1 MPAQVVASLA
11 IDLSHL
17 LSDTSLADI
26 KIEVGSGTDKK
37 VFYAHAAVLYTR
49 CPYFR
54 TKALEHGSKYANA
67 GSRMGETFIRIDDI
81 RPNIFEHIL
90 NYIYTDSTPSTDLS
104 PDDLLTLL
112 AACTRFSLILLIAS
126 IQTILVDH
134 HSSYLLS
141 HFSQIDVL
149 STTNKNFSILRRY
162 CQNTVKR
169 HPTTIMKSEGFVYL
183 SEDMLIKILKS
194 DKLTMDETEIWEYV
208 LRWATAQ
215 EPVLL
220 MVSSWSA
227 KEYELL
233 KDTLKNIIPH
243 LRFFQMPSNQFLI
256 RSQLFQYV
264 LPYDLFIDVYN
275 YHTQNSYTPL
285 SPILPQR
292 QQSKKRNVT
301 WHHSIDGEYDDSTNK
316 EVTPPLPSSPPTAT
330 SPLESPSKKNHLD
343 SLLMT
348 PTHANYLASCIFQ
361 HTQTNNSTTNKP
373 TPNTLYRFRLLYRA
387 SIHSFSVSAFHRL
400 CDRRGPTVTIARIRD
415 SSDIVGGY
423 TDVSWQSSKKGSFK
437 ESNDSFI
444 FSFDKGDAKKAQVR
458 WVKKSERQ
466 RAVWVGRNR
475 GVVFGDGYDLAMG
488 IDENDEEWVEVGD
501 GDIVANASEEERE
514 MEIGDGHKH
523 EGKSLSRMWNKSKK
537 ESDKELGRMWMCSPS
552 AYDGTIR
559 SEAGVFAVDE
569 IEVFQVVKKKMKSS
583 SRLYR

>member
-17 LSDTSLADI
+17 LSDASLADI
-26 KIEVGSGTDKK
+26 KIEVGNGADKK

-49 CPYFR
+49 CPYFKKK
-54 TKALEHGSKYANA
+54 TLEHGLQDANA
-67 GSRMGETFIRIDDI
+67 ESRIGEKIIRIDDI

-90 NYIYTDSTPSTDLS
+90 NYIYTDSTPPTSLP

-112 AACTRFSLILLIAS
+112 AACTRFSLLLLIAS
-126 IQTILVDH
+126 IQTILVNH
-134 HSSYLLS
+134 QSSYLLS
-141 HFSQIDVL
+141 HFSQIDAL

-162 CQNTVKR
+162 CQHTVKR
-169 HPTTIMKSEGFVYL
+169 HPTAIMKSEEFVRL

-243 LRFFQMPSNQFLI
+243 LRFFQMPSKQFLI
-256 RSQLFQYV
+256 RSRLFQYV
-264 LPYDLFIDVYN
+264 LPYDLFNDVYN

-285 SPILPQR
+285 SPVLPQR

-301 WHHSIDGEYDDSTNK
+301 WHHSIDGEYDDSTNR
-316 EVTPPLPSSPPTAT
+316 ETLPIQ
-330 SPLESPSKKNHLD
+330 SPLKPSKNNLD
-343 SLLMT
+343 SLLIT
-348 PTHANYLASCIFQ
+348 PTHGNYLASCIFQ
-361 HTQTNNSTTNKP
+361 HSQINNSTNKP
-373 TPNTLYRFRLLYRA
+373 IPNTLYRFRLLYRA
-387 SIHSFSVSAFHRL
+387 SLHSFSISTFHRL
-400 CDRRGPTVTIARIRD
+400 CDRRGPTLTIARISD

-437 ESNDSFI
+437 ESNESFI
-444 FSFDKGDAKKAQVR
+444 FSFDKGDAQKAQVQL
-458 WVKKSERQ
+458 VKKSERQ
-466 RAVWVGRNR
+466 RAVW
-475 GVVFGDGYDLAMG
+475 
-488 IDENDEEWVEVGD
+488 
-501 GDIVANASEEERE
+501 
-514 MEIGDGHKH
+514 
-523 EGKSLSRMWNKSKK
+523 
-537 ESDKELGRMWMCSPS
+537 
-552 AYDGTIR
+552 
-559 SEAGVFAVDE
+559 
-569 IEVFQVVKKKMKSS
+569 
-583 SRLYR
+583 